1 MLLNG
6 LLGALCLT
14 LHNGHIHRCIG
25 CSLLVVGLLSWAMAP
40 RRVGV
45 LLFREARTGPAPV
58 LVLTSDAGDAVPY
71 ADAEW
76 RESLSLFT
84 RDAVGLALAQP
95 IANQP
100 TDRGAFV
107 MHRLPNRQGAGVVR
121 YRRGLTTACNAEL
134 DIVVSFTAPLYLCRT
149 GTAIVTLPT
158 AAPQNRL
165 IFYEGL
171 DGWRFVPRI
180 LPE

>member
-1 MLLNG
+1 
-6 LLGALCLT
+6 
-14 LHNGHIHRCIG
+14 
-25 CSLLVVGLLSWAMAP
+25 MAP
-40 RRVGV
+40 RPVGV

-84 RDAVGLALAQP
+84 RDAVGLALEQP

-100 TDRGAFV
+100 TVRGAFV
-107 MHRLPNRQGAGVVR
+107 MHRMPNSQRTGIVR
-121 YRRGLTTACNAEL
+121 YRRGLTAACNAEL
-134 DIVVSFTAPLYLCRT
+134 DIVVSFTAPLYPCRN
-149 GTAIVTLPT
+149 GTEIVTLPT

-165 IFYEGL
+165 IFYEGQG
-171 DGWRFVPRI
+171 GWRFAPRI
-180 LPE
+180 LLE